1 MRQYRGERKRGRLLA
16 QSITMLPVY
25 RTDNQQTQFLLPL
38 KTKQVGITQSA
49 SFPMIL
55 RPGSIA
61 APTTPLSSH
70 RSCLCVCALVNIPL
84 DFDAIC
90 VTHAAPGGDLA
101 TGGCFWRF
109 AINLDDYRGDGEWCL
124 DGGFGNN
131 CLCGLV
137 RGRECCTYYIVDST
151 SGKSVVPLPTFS
163 RKNNNFSRVNEHS
176 IKTSTFGI
184 KSFEAK
190 TLITSIFAFLS
201 SSMFPVL
208 GTIVFGVY
216 GLVKE
221 CCTFTS

>member
-55 RPGSIA
+55 RPGSIRCPRHPLA
-61 APTTPLSSH
+61 TLLSS
-70 RSCLCVCALVNIPL
+70 RSCLCVHSSTSL

-90 VTHAAPGGDLA
+90 VTYAVLGGDLG

-109 AINLDDYRGDGEWCL
+109 AINLDDYRGDGERCL

-131 CLCGLV
+131 CLWSLWSC
-137 RGRECCTYYIVDST
+137 
-151 SGKSVVPLPTFS
+151 
-163 RKNNNFSRVNEHS
+163 
-176 IKTSTFGI
+176 
-184 KSFEAK
+184 
-190 TLITSIFAFLS
+190 
-201 SSMFPVL
+201 
-208 GTIVFGVY
+208 
-216 GLVKE
+216 
-221 CCTFTS
+221 